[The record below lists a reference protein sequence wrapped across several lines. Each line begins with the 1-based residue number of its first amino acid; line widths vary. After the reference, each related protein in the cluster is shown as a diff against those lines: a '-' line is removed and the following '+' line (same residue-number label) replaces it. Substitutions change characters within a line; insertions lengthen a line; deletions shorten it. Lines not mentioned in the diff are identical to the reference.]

1 MAWRFDQ
8 DGSIGGQAEDC
19 SLINIKSKYD
29 PCSDLDE
36 YIVNRRMIVVA
47 SLI

>member
-1 MAWRFDQ
+1 MAWSFDQ
-8 DGSIGGQAEDC
+8 DGSVGGQAEDC
-19 SLINIKSKYD
+19 SIIKSKYD
-29 PCSDLDE
+29 PSSDLDE